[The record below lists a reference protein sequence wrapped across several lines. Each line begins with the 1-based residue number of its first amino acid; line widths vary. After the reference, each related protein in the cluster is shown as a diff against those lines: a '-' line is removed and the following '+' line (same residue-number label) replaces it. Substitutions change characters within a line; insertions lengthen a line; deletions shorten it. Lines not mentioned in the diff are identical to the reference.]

1 MQIFSKLQRNSTYY
15 IFVIIL
21 IFLINLLNSSF
32 EFFPLLLG
40 VFFFCSDYFLGL
52 IFLVVFCILHSYNIL
67 VFFVFYLFYKFFL
80 IQKFYG
86 LIDRQ
91 YFDVVSLFI
100 IYLFLYFYLLAFIN
114 VKFDFLFI
122 VYNFSFDLL
131 IIRISKCEPKLYY
144 L

>member
-1 MQIFSKLQRNSTYY
+1 MGGLYKMKQH
-15 IFVIIL
+15 
-21 IFLINLLNSSF
+21 LLYLCNNSSF

-40 VFFFCSDYFLGL
+40 
-52 IFLVVFCILHSYNIL
+52 VFCILHSYNIL

-100 IYLFLYFYLLAFIN
+100 FLSIGFY
-114 VKFDFLFI
+114 
-122 VYNFSFDLL
+122 
-131 IIRISKCEPKLYY
+131 KCKI
-144 L
+144 